1 MMEGMMSG
9 MMGLGS
15 LGRGASGMLGGRGAG
30 DAPLNPKFDPNVK
43 QYFDA
48 PKFVFKLQ
56 LIWKPQPLTARLAAK
71 RAAEEAAAAE
81 AAAAQENPDDLA
93 NNAG

>member
-1 MMEGMMSG
+1 MSGMSG
-9 MMGLGS
+9 MMGAGS
-15 LGRGASGMLGGRGAG
+15 MGGRDSGGMPGGLAAI
-30 DAPLNPKFDPNVK
+30 DPELNPKYDPDMK

-48 PKFVFKLQ
+48 PKFMFKLQ

-81 AAAAQENPDDLA
+81 AATAEEAPDDLA
-93 NNAG
+93 DNAR